1 MVNPVLEAVGL
12 WALIFLPGGVAGGL
26 ASKVASQDRK
36 ILSGVASQVTFT
48 AMSLVIALTFNN
60 GFRLLGLGYASCCV
74 LRAILYSGLLALA
87 IVLTTAIIFEGYRYE
102 PPFLPRSLPEIILV
116 ALILAP
122 FSEEL
127 MYRGV
132 VEGYLLSHTS
142 LFISVLVPAILFSL
156 MHIIPYNT
164 APKPIQ
170 ATVLVGAFLLG
181 LIAGY
186 YRALSGSLLPAYAS
200 HSTMNAVG
208 ILQYRL
214 EKRIY
219 PDKQKV
225 TPGQ

>member
-12 WALIFLPGGVAGGL
+12 WALIFLPGGVAGGI

-74 LRAILYSGLLALA
+74 LNAVLYSGLLALA
-87 IVLTTAIIFEGYRYE
+87 IVFTTAIIFEGYRYE
-102 PPFLPRSLPEIILV
+102 PSFLPRSLPEIILV

-132 VEGYLLSHTS
+132 VEGYLMSHAS
-142 LFISVLVPAILFSL
+142 LFISVLVPAVLFSL
-156 MHIIPYNT
+156 MHIIPYNA
-164 APKPIQ
+164 APKPVL

-200 HSTMNAVG
+200 HSTMNAIG
-208 ILQYRL
+208 ILLYRL

-225 TPGQ
+225 TPVQ